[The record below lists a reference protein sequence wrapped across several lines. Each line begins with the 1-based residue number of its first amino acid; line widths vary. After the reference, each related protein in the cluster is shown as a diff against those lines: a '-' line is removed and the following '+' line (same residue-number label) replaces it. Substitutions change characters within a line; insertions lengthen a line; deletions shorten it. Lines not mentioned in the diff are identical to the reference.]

1 MSYVFFTSNS
11 SLNTSIWRKEFS
23 FTSKLILSVNR
34 NFIYQFDLYRG
45 QYMKFF
51 EYVYD
56 FTVVVFPSDKEMS
69 TG

>member
-34 NFIYQFDLYRG
+34 NFIYQFDLYSS